1 MEDEIRKILEN
12 SKGVEILQDIII
24 EKIKDVQLTVVCN
37 DNKIHTITLQD
48 FINIKQSELVNSY
61 DDKTNTYD
69 MQIKISCDKYNMI
82 IN

>member
-1 MEDEIRKILEN
+1 
-12 SKGVEILQDIII
+12 LQDIII

-48 FINIKQSELVNSY
+48 FINIKQSELVISY
-61 DDKTNTYD
+61 DDKINTYD

>member
-1 MEDEIRKILEN
+1 M
-12 SKGVEILQDIII
+12 QDIII

-37 DNKIHTITLQD
+37 DNKIYTITLQD
-48 FINIKQSELVNSY
+48 FINIKQSELVISY
-61 DDKTNTYD
+61 DDKINTYD